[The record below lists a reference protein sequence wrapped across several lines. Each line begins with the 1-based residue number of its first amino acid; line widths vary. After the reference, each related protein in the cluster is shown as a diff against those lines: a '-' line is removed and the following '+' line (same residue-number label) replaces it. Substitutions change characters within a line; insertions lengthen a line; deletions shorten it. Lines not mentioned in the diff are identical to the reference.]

1 MIDDAVRKKLLKLVE
16 HHGRTRRSL
25 IPLLQ
30 AIQDQYNYL
39 SPEVLAYLPEIT
51 DITPT
56 EISSVATFYH
66 RFRLSPAGRHSIKV
80 CIGTA
85 CHVKGAERVYEAFRK
100 HLNITGDN
108 DTDSRALFTV
118 EKVACLGCCMLAP
131 AVQIDDVVYGWV
143 EPARVDGVVHDF
155 LASRRTSSDSGRVK
169 GEALSGEARVCLC
182 SSCAASGASAVYDE
196 LRRCAADFDL
206 PVKPMEV
213 GCDGISYR
221 SPMLRIK
228 DRDGNIF
235 NYACVTPDSVSAI
248 MLHHFSPRSLFK
260 KAAAGFNRLAAGL
273 LGDDSGVW
281 RHRVTGNRNVEDN
294 AFLASQIRIATEH
307 CGEIDPVNLDLYVS
321 NHGFEGLNK
330 ALSLSADEVISEIS
344 KSGLRGRGGGGF
356 PTGKKWRSV
365 ADATGDVKY
374 LVCNADEGDPG
385 AFMDRMLLESFP
397 FRILEGMMIAAH
409 AVGAEKAFIYVRE
422 EYPLAV
428 KRIRKAVADCI
439 KAGYKLQVE
448 VVEGAG
454 AFVCGEETALLAA
467 LDGRRG
473 TPELR
478 PPYPSECGYDGCPT
492 LINNVETFAIL
503 PWIMRHGAEAFAG
516 HGTTVSGGTKT
527 FALAGKVLRGGL
539 IEVPIGMSL
548 RRIVE
553 DIGGGVPEGR
563 RLKAV
568 QVGGPSGGCVPE
580 SHCDLPVDY
589 ESLSATGAIMGSGG
603 MVVLDDSDCMV
614 DIARYFLAFTAL
626 ESCGKCTCCRVGTM
640 KMLELLENICNGKGR
655 EGDIEKLEELAVLI
669 KTGSICGL
677 GRTAPNP
684 VLSTLKFFR
693 DEYEAHLKGKCPS
706 GRCREL
712 ITYTITDKCIGCSQ
726 CARACGAGA
735 IAFTPWKKHRID
747 QDKCEKCNACYD
759 ICPEHAVRIE

>member
-196 LRRCAADFDL
+196 LRRFAADFDL

-516 HGTTVSGGTKT
+516 HGTTVSGGT
-527 FALAGKVLRGGL
+527 
-539 IEVPIGMSL
+539 
-548 RRIVE
+548 
-553 DIGGGVPEGR
+553 
-563 RLKAV
+563 
-568 QVGGPSGGCVPE
+568 
-580 SHCDLPVDY
+580 
-589 ESLSATGAIMGSGG
+589 
-603 MVVLDDSDCMV
+603 
-614 DIARYFLAFTAL
+614 
-626 ESCGKCTCCRVGTM
+626 
-640 KMLELLENICNGKGR
+640 
-655 EGDIEKLEELAVLI
+655 
-669 KTGSICGL
+669 
-677 GRTAPNP
+677 
-684 VLSTLKFFR
+684 
-693 DEYEAHLKGKCPS
+693 
-706 GRCREL
+706 
-712 ITYTITDKCIGCSQ
+712 
-726 CARACGAGA
+726 
-735 IAFTPWKKHRID
+735 
-747 QDKCEKCNACYD
+747 
-759 ICPEHAVRIE
+759 